1 MWELKLAIQESPLT
15 GPQWS
20 KTLSVHPKNARGDY
34 SSARAFMG
42 ENTLV
47 RKTMHFVGNVVFGV
61 AEVYRFS
68 VSAGAGFD
76 LGRPTKNAQDPS
88 ESSVC
93 TSLRKPTATEHLWKM
108 RSAKC
113 A

>member
-1 MWELKLAIQESPLT
+1 M
-15 GPQWS
+15 
-20 KTLSVHPKNARGDY
+20 
-34 SSARAFMG
+34 SACMG

-47 RKTMHFVGNVVFGV
+47 RKTLHFVENVVFGV

-76 LGRPTKNAQDPS
+76 LGRLPTKNAQDRS

-93 TSLRKPTATEHLWKM
+93 TSLRNRPP
-108 RSAKC
+108 RSTFGR
-113 A
+113 